1 MKNNFTKMQM
11 SFAFIGLLSLAS
23 CLKETT
29 EPVTLSKKCTPTPL
43 PSLMKSI
50 NLNDPNTA
58 AGNQTVVAVFKF
70 SQDLETYQDTNCK
83 TMKPNCSVKLCIQN
97 TTAKKML
104 FDYTVTYV
112 AGGNVWQFQ
121 NYSIIEPNK
130 MEDLGVIAKNC
141 GWISGGNITVN
152 TNNIIYQ

>member
-1 MKNNFTKMQM
+1 MQVYLALM
-11 SFAFIGLLSLAS
+11 SLLLMAS
-23 CLKETT
+23 CVKETT

-43 PSLMKSI
+43 PSLIKSI
-50 NLNDPNTA
+50 NLSDPNTA
-58 AGNQTVVAVFKF
+58 AGGQPVVAVFKF

-83 TMKPNCSVKLCIQN
+83 AMKPNCSVKLCIQN
-97 TTAKKML
+97 ATAKKMF

-130 MEDLGVIAKNC
+130 LEDLGVISKNC
-141 GWISGGNITVN
+141 GWISGGNITI
-152 TNNIIYQ
+152 TTSNIIYK

>member
-11 SFAFIGLLSLAS
+11 SFAFIGLLTMAS

-83 TMKPNCSVKLCIQN
+83 TMKPNCSVKLCIKN
-97 TTAKKML
+97 TTDKKML

-112 AGGNVWQFQ
+112 AGANVWQFQ

-130 MEDLGVIAKNC
+130 MEDLGVIAQNC
-141 GWISGGNITVN
+141 GWISGGNITVS